1 MSSLNLRCRVD
12 PAKWSIGARGVILT
26 SIAMVAISEISG
38 LVMFH
43 WAKTH
48 RISSGE
54 SPVFQGAPSLVS
66 WDRGTISAASDGD
79 PVRGQFIARRCEMC
93 HGVEG
98 FSSRPSTP
106 NLAGLDREY
115 MWKQLDD
122 FRDGKRKS
130 EVMHRMASAL
140 SPRDS
145 ADVAAYFSMLPTTPD
160 AQFNASF
167 PQNMR
172 DASLADV
179 ARRILSVGDPNR
191 GIPPCQACH
200 GPIGYVRAAPGLG
213 SQNSDYVLSQLDDFA
228 SKNRSNDINLPMR
241 TIAGQM
247 HENERQAVAQFYGAG
262 LGRLAAGYSIAK

>member
-1 MSSLNLRCRVD
+1 VD
-12 PAKWSIGARGVILT
+12 PVKSPIGVRGAVLICIAIVIVSEL
-26 SIAMVAISEISG
+26 MGLPMLRRMKERAI
-38 LVMFH
+38 FP
-43 WAKTH
+43 AA
-48 RISSGE
+48 
-54 SPVFQGAPSLVS
+54 SPPIPGAPSLVV
-66 WDRGTISAASDGD
+66 WDESAISEASDGD